1 MADKAVT
8 TIGTLWKPITTGVA
22 LIVMGAVGLAKIDM
36 NTKEIARVN
45 FEGCKKSHEVLQ
57 RLPVVE
63 TKGDQYSKDII
74 EIKSDLKEIKAIL
87 MGRP

>member
-1 MADKAVT
+1 MVEKAVLT
-8 TIGTLWKPITTGVA
+8 VGNLWKPLSTGVA
-22 LIVMGAVGLAKIDM
+22 LLVMGAVGLAKIEM

-45 FEGCKKSHEVLQ
+45 SEGCQISHGVLQ

-63 TKGDQYSKDII
+63 TKGDQYSRDII

-87 MGRP
+87 MGR